1 MKCDDFVKMWLDYIY
16 IYIFFS
22 IVPRE
27 NCQIISFVASRVL
40 QVFKELSER
49 TVDDFIKMMAR

>member
-1 MKCDDFVKMWLDYIY
+1 MKCDDFVKMWLDY